1 MFGVE
6 FRPLDFESV
15 YGLDTVKDVLR
26 GALKS
31 QDYDP
36 GYLLAGS
43 YSSGKTTIGR
53 IFARA
58 VLCPNKSSDM
68 SPCNQCPSCRS
79 FIEERNPGYLEI
91 DAANN
96 GTKDRIQSIKE
107 TLQYESISGY
117 KIILFD
123 EAHRISKEGKDALLT
138 QLERIRNN
146 VILLFCTTEIEKMP
160 PEIASR
166 CLEFHFPDPT
176 EKEIVRKLKDI
187 CEVKDL
193 SYKDQALRMIVRSG
207 GRHFRDAENRLRQ
220 VSLLGDIT
228 EENVKKVA
236 TTYDKEIAALLLYLS
251 TDISKSLKVAD
262 YLVTKMDVRRL
273 YHNIL
278 AMLNDAVKSMN
289 GVIFLDEHYHSL
301 LRKLE
306 ERYDKTLYEMVSHIL
321 GKNRL
326 NDVTFFTSDLMVMH
340 YKFKKGGFKVEGFSG
355 RPSQSDPVSKEPSEK
370 EKFKKETLEDENL
383 EPWERDERVRA
394 FKMRNIKKGPDAKVP
409 ERVSDSWGPEEKKG
423 AFNREKAKLTPK
435 EFERIVR
442 GDLEPDKI

>member
-68 SPCNQCPSCRS
+68 SPCNQCLSCKS

-176 EKEIVRKLKDI
+176 EKEIVRKLKNI

-251 TDISKSLKVAD
+251 TEISKSLKVAD

-306 ERYDKTLYEMVSHIL
+306 
-321 GKNRL
+321 
-326 NDVTFFTSDLMVMH
+326 
-340 YKFKKGGFKVEGFSG
+340 
-355 RPSQSDPVSKEPSEK
+355 
-370 EKFKKETLEDENL
+370 
-383 EPWERDERVRA
+383 
-394 FKMRNIKKGPDAKVP
+394 
-409 ERVSDSWGPEEKKG
+409 
-423 AFNREKAKLTPK
+423 
-435 EFERIVR
+435 
-442 GDLEPDKI
+442 